1 MSNDETTEKMIQ
13 EKGLNA
19 PRLTPKLIDDT
30 IVGEYYHIVPNTTL
44 TLCVLTLVN
53 GFTVT
58 GESAAVS
65 AENFDKE
72 IGRKVARES
81 ARSKIWILEGYLLKE
96 KLYQESK
103 PLIITGTSLKTSS
116 RRDA

>member
-1 MSNDETTEKMIQ
+1 MSNDTTTEQMVQ

-44 TLCVLTLVN
+44 TICVLTLEN

-58 GESAAVS
+58 GESAAAS
-65 AENFDKE
+65 MENFDKE
-72 IGRKVARES
+72 IGRKVAREN
-81 ARSKIWILEGYLLKE
+81 ARDKIWILEGYLLKE
-96 KLYQESK
+96 KFYREGK
-103 PLIITGTSLKTSS
+103 
-116 RRDA
+116 

>member
-1 MSNDETTEKMIQ
+1 MADDKTIEQMIQ
-13 EKGLNA
+13 DKGLNA
-19 PRLTPKLIDDT
+19 PRLNPTMIDDT

-44 TLCVLTLVN
+44 TLCVLTLTN

-65 AENFDKE
+65 MANFDKE

-81 ARSKIWILEGYLLKE
+81 ARDKIWALEGYLLKQR
-96 KLYQESK
+96 LYDKGE
-103 PLIITGTSLKTSS
+103 
-116 RRDA
+116 

>member
-1 MSNDETTEKMIQ
+1 MSNDKSTEQMIQ

-44 TLCVLTLVN
+44 TLCVLTLTN

-65 AENFDKE
+65 MENFDKE
-72 IGRKVARES
+72 IGRKVAREN
-81 ARSKIWILEGYLLKE
+81 AREKIWVLEGYLLKE
-96 KLYQESK
+96 ALYQAGE
-103 PLIITGTSLKTSS
+103 
-116 RRDA
+116 